1 MYKMTV
7 EYENGKI
14 EKHVFSSKK
23 EAENFVDTL
32 DYWNVDIWIGINNIM
47 VEWNEKFYFGW

>member
-23 EAENFVDTL
+23 EAENYVDTL

>member
-7 EYENGKI
+7 EYADGKI
-14 EKHVFSSKK
+14 EHRTFSSKT
-23 EAENFVDTL
+23 EAENYVDTL

>member
-7 EYENGKI
+7 EHENGII

>member
-14 EKHVFSSKK
+14 EKHVFSSKE

-32 DYWNVDIWIGINNIM
+32 DYWTVDIWIGINNVM
-47 VEWNEKFYFGW
+47 VEWSEKFYFGW

>member
-1 MYKMTV
+1 MYKMNV

-14 EKHVFSSKK
+14 EKHVFSSKT
-23 EAENFVDTL
+23 EAENYVDTL